1 MKILIILQNSHP
13 EYKNNINKALDF
25 ITRTLDGS
33 DNLHAMAIGTYVLAK
48 ANHNS
53 KVAFLQRLDAMAVN
67 EGRFIYFFF
76 NNKENCITLYIVLI
90 LRWPEMVE

>member
-1 MKILIILQNSHP
+1 MKILINLQNSHP
-13 EYKNNINKALDF
+13 EFKNNINKALDF

-67 EGRFIYFFF
+67 EGAFIYIF
-76 NNKENCITLYIVLI
+76 NTSENCNTAYIVLF
-90 LRWPEMVE
+90 LRWHEMVE